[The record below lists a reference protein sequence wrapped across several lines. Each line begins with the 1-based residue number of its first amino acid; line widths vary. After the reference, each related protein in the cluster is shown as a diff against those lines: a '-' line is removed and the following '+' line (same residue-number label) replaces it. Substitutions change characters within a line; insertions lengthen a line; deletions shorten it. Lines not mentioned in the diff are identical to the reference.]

1 MTLNELKLNTTG
13 QIKKINCS
21 EEIQKRFIVL
31 GFIEGSKI
39 TPVLNSPSGN
49 IRAYSI
55 KDTLIAIRDCD
66 SAYIEIK
73 L

>member
-1 MTLNELKLNTTG
+1 MTLNELKIDETG
-13 QIKKINCS
+13 QIKEINCAP
-21 EEIQKRFIVL
+21 EIKKRFIVL

-39 TPVLNSPSGN
+39 TPILNSPSGN

-66 SAYIEIK
+66 SININLY
-73 L
+73 

>member
-1 MTLNELKLNTTG
+1 MTLNELKLDEIG
-13 QIKKINCS
+13 QIKELNCAP
-21 EEIQKRFIVL
+21 EIQKRFIVL

-39 TPVLNSPSGN
+39 TPVLTSPSGN

-66 SAYIEIK
+66 AINITIY
-73 L
+73 